1 MAGSGF
7 KTVLKGSVDP
17 FRRKPV
23 LWKLDQWEVTMI
35 RKILFVG
42 SLLSCSAMA
51 QVSEP
56 DWPAVEEE
64 TLRHFRALLQF
75 DTSDPPGRELPA
87 AEYLRDVLEA
97 EGIEVEMLSN
107 SPERPNVIARLK
119 GDSSKEP
126 LLIMAHTDVVNVD
139 PEKWT
144 FPPFSATV
152 DGGYVYGRG
161 AVDDKDNLASALMV
175 MLELK
180 RQNVPLARD
189 VIFLA
194 ESGEEGATEYGIEFL
209 VEEHFD
215 KINAEFCLAEG
226 GSVARVNREVQYAGV
241 QTVEKIPYRL
251 ELVATGVAGHGSV
264 PLQSNSVVR
273 LAKAIAA
280 IADWRSPIRL
290 NETTAAYFERLA
302 SISPADAAERYLAVL
317 DPGRASEAD
326 DYFLANEPRHA
337 SMLRSSLSPNI
348 FEAGYRINVIPSEAR
363 ASVDFRALPDEDIP
377 GFLNQVRTLID
388 DEVVDVS
395 LGERN
400 TRPPGQASLST
411 EAFAA
416 IEAGVN
422 KHYGVITL
430 PTMSTGATDMAYL
443 RNRGIQ
449 CYGIG
454 PAIDREDAA
463 LGFGAHSDQE
473 RILISELNRFVK
485 FNWDVV
491 IDLAAKQ

>member
-1 MAGSGF
+1 MRSLI
-7 KTVLKGSVDP
+7 VLVS
-17 FRRKPV
+17 F
-23 LWKLDQWEVTMI
+23 
-35 RKILFVG
+35 
-42 SLLSCSAMA
+42 LLASMSAA
-51 QVSEP
+51 QVGEP
-56 DWPAVEEE
+56 DWEALEEE

-87 AEYLRDVLEA
+87 AEYIRDVLEA
-97 EGIEVEMLSN
+97 EGIEVEMLATD
-107 SPERPNVIARLK
+107 PERPNVIARLK
-119 GDSSKEP
+119 GNGNKRP

-152 DGGYVYGRG
+152 DDGYVYGRG

-180 RQNVPLARD
+180 RQNVQLERD

-194 ESGEEGATEYGIEFL
+194 ESGEEGATEFGIEFI
-209 VEEHFD
+209 VNNHFD
-215 KINAEFCLAEG
+215 RIESEFCLAEG

-241 QTVEKIPYRL
+241 QTVEKIPYRI
-251 ELVATGVAGHGSV
+251 ELKATGVAGHGSV

-273 LAKAIAA
+273 LAKAVAA
-280 IADWRSPIRL
+280 IADWRSPVRL

-302 SISPADAAERYLAVL
+302 GISPSANAQRYLAVL
-317 DPGRASEAD
+317 DPTTVAAAD
-326 DYFLANEPRHA
+326 AYFLANEPRHA
-337 SMLRSSLSPNI
+337 SMLRSSLSPTI
-348 FEAGYRINVIPSEAR
+348 FNAGYRINVIPSEAT

-377 GFLNQVRTLID
+377 AFLQSIRGVINDPSV
-388 DEVVDVS
+388 EVA
-395 LGERN
+395 LGDRN
-400 TRPPGQASLST
+400 TRPPGQASLQT
-411 EAFAA
+411 PAFSA
-416 IEAGVN
+416 IEEN
-422 KHYGVITL
+422 ISKHYGVTTL

-454 PAIDREDAA
+454 PAIDTEDAA

-473 RILISELNRFVK
+473 RILISELHRFVR

-491 IDLAAKQ
+491 IDLAATR

>member
-1 MAGSGF
+1 MKNS
-7 KTVLKGSVDP
+7 LC
-17 FRRKPV
+17 
-23 LWKLDQWEVTMI
+23 
-35 RKILFVG
+35 LFVLG
-42 SLLSCSAMA
+42 LSISLSFVSVSSA

-56 DWPAVEEE
+56 DWLAVETE
-64 TLRHFRALLQF
+64 TLEHFRTLLQF

-97 EGIEVEMLSN
+97 EGITVEMLYN
-107 SPERPNVIARLK
+107 NPERPNVIARLE
-119 GDSSKEP
+119 GNGNKEP
-126 LLIMAHTDVVNVD
+126 LLMMAHTDVVNVD

-161 AVDDKDNLASALMV
+161 AVDDKDNLAAALMV

-180 RQNVPLARD
+180 RQNVELERD

-194 ESGEEGATEYGIEFL
+194 ESGEEGAVEYGIEFL
-209 VEEHFD
+209 VNNHLD
-215 KINAEFCLAEG
+215 KIQAEFCLAEG

-241 QTVEKIPYRL
+241 QTVEKIPYRV

-264 PLQSNSVVR
+264 PLQTNSVVR
-273 LAKAIAA
+273 LAQAVAA
-280 IADWRSPIRL
+280 IAEWRTPIRL

-302 SISPADAAERYLAVL
+302 SISPTDAAERYLNVL
-317 DPGRASEAD
+317 DPGRASESD
-326 DYFLANEPRHA
+326 EYFLANEPRHA

-348 FEAGYRINVIPSEAR
+348 FDAGYRINVIPSEAR

-377 GFLNQVRTLID
+377 GFLNEIRRVVND
-388 DEVVDVS
+388 DAVEVS
-395 LGERN
+395 LGARN
-400 TRPPGQASLST
+400 TRPPGQASLNT

-422 KHYGVITL
+422 EHYGVITL

-463 LGFGAHSDQE
+463 LGYGAHSDQE
-473 RILISELNRFVK
+473 RILISELHRFVR
-485 FNWDVV
+485 FNWDIV
-491 IDLAAKQ
+491 IDIATSN

>member
-1 MAGSGF
+1 MRS
-7 KTVLKGSVDP
+7 L
-17 FRRKPV
+17 
-23 LWKLDQWEVTMI
+23 I
-35 RKILFVG
+35 ILG
-42 SLLSCSAMA
+42 SLLLASLSAA

-56 DWPAVEEE
+56 NWEAVEDE
-64 TLRHFRALLQF
+64 TLEHFRALLQF

-87 AEYLRDVLEA
+87 AEYIRDVLEA
-97 EGIEVEMLSN
+97 EGIAVEMLATDPN
-107 SPERPNVIARLK
+107 RPNVIARLK
-119 GDSSKEP
+119 GNGTKQP

-139 PEKWT
+139 PAKWT

-152 DGGYVYGRG
+152 DDGYVYGRG

-180 RQNVPLARD
+180 RGNVELDRD

-194 ESGEEGATEYGIEFL
+194 ESGEEGATEFGIEFI
-209 VEEHFD
+209 VNNYFD
-215 KINAEFCLAEG
+215 RIESEFCLAEG

-241 QTVEKIPYRL
+241 QTVEKIPYRIDL
-251 ELVATGVAGHGSV
+251 KATGVAGHGSV

-273 LAKAIAA
+273 LAKAVAA
-280 IADWRSPIRL
+280 IADWRSPVRL

-302 SISPADAAERYLAVL
+302 GISPSADAQRYLAVL
-317 DPGRASEAD
+317 DPATVAAAD
-326 DYFLANEPRHA
+326 AYFLANEPRHA
-337 SMLRSSLSPNI
+337 SMLRSSLSPTI
-348 FEAGYRINVIPSEAR
+348 FNGGYRINVIPSEAT

-377 GFLNQVRTLID
+377 AFLQAIRGVINDPSV
-388 DEVVDVS
+388 EVA
-395 LGERN
+395 LGDRN
-400 TRPPGQASLST
+400 TRPPGQASLQT
-411 EAFAA
+411 PAFSA
-416 IEAGVN
+416 IEEN
-422 KHYGVITL
+422 ISKHYGVTTL

-473 RILISELNRFVK
+473 RILISELHRFVR

-491 IDLAAKQ
+491 IDLAAAR

>member
-1 MAGSGF
+1 M
-7 KTVLKGSVDP
+7 
-17 FRRKPV
+17 R
-23 LWKLDQWEVTMI
+23 
-35 RKILFVG
+35 IL
-42 SLLSCSAMA
+42 LLSFVLFLSPTLLA
-51 QVSEP
+51 QGSQP
-56 DWPAVEEE
+56 NWSSVEEE

-87 AEYLRDVLEA
+87 AEYIRDVLEA
-97 EGIEVEMLSN
+97 EGFEVEMLATD
-107 SPERPNVIARLK
+107 PERPNVITRLEGS
-119 GDSSKEP
+119 GDKEP

-152 DGGYVYGRG
+152 DNGYVYGRG

-180 RQNVPLARD
+180 RQNVQLDRD

-194 ESGEEGATEYGIEFL
+194 ESGEEGATQYGIEFM
-209 VEEHFD
+209 VNEHFE
-215 KINAEFCLAEG
+215 KIESEFCLAEG
-226 GSVARVNREVQYAGV
+226 GSVARVNREVQYAGI
-241 QTVEKIPYRL
+241 QTVEKIPYRVDL
-251 ELVATGVAGHGSV
+251 LATGVAGHGSV
-264 PLQSNSVVR
+264 PLQTNSVTR
-273 LAKAIAA
+273 LAKAVAA

-290 NETTAAYFERLA
+290 NETTAAYFRRLA
-302 SISPADAAERYLAVL
+302 SISPADAAQRYLDVL
-317 DPGRASEAD
+317 DPNLASEVD
-326 DYFLANEPRHA
+326 EYFLANEPRHS

-348 FEAGYRINVIPSEAR
+348 FNAGYRINVIPSEAT

-377 GFLNQVRTLID
+377 AFL
-388 DEVVDVS
+388 DEIRRVINDPAVQVS
-395 LGERN
+395 LGDRN
-400 TRPPGQASLST
+400 TRPPG
-411 EAFAA
+411 EARLNTAAFSA
-416 IEAGVN
+416 IEEN
-422 KHYGVITL
+422 ISKHYGVITL

-443 RNRGIQ
+443 RNKGIQ

-473 RILISELNRFVK
+473 RILISELHRFVR

-491 IDLAAKQ
+491 VQLAASGN

>member
-1 MAGSGF
+1 MLGQTFLSAWR
-7 KTVLKGSVDP
+7 LIMQ
-17 FRRKPV
+17 
-23 LWKLDQWEVTMI
+23 KLVCF
-35 RKILFVG
+35 L
-42 SLLSCSAMA
+42 SLLPLLTFTLNAGGQSG
-51 QVSEP
+51 EP
-56 DWPAVEEE
+56 DWSQIEDE
-64 TLRHFRALLQF
+64 TLDHFRTLLQF

-87 AEYLRDVLEA
+87 AEYIRDVLEA
-97 EGIEVEMLSN
+97 EGITVEMLATD
-107 SPERPNVIARLK
+107 PERPNVLARLE
-119 GDSSKEP
+119 GDGSKEP

-152 DGGYVYGRG
+152 DDGYVYGRG

-180 RQNVPLARD
+180 RQNIQLARD

-194 ESGEEGATEYGIEFL
+194 ESGEEGATEFGIEFM
-209 VEEHFD
+209 VNNHFE
-215 KINAEFCLAEG
+215 KIEAEFCLAEG
-226 GSVARVNREVQYAGV
+226 GSVARVNRETQYAGI
-241 QTVEKIPYRL
+241 QTVEKIPYRV

-264 PLQSNSVVR
+264 PLQSNSVTR
-273 LAKAIAA
+273 LAKAVAA
-280 IADWRSPIRL
+280 IADWRTPIRL

-302 SISPADAAERYLAVL
+302 SISPSDAAERYLAVL
-317 DPGRASEAD
+317 DPDRASDAD
-326 DYFLANEPRHA
+326 EYFLANEPRHA

-348 FEAGYRINVIPSEAR
+348 FDAGYRINVIPSEAK
-363 ASVDFRALPDEDIP
+363 ASVDFRALPDENIP
-377 GFLNQVRTLID
+377 EFL
-388 DEVVDVS
+388 DEIRRVVNDPAVEVS
-395 LGERN
+395 LGMRN
-400 TRPPGQASLST
+400 TRPRGEASLNT

-416 IEAGVN
+416 IEAGIN
-422 KHYGVITL
+422 EHYGVITL

-443 RNRGIQ
+443 RNKGIQ

-473 RILISELNRFVK
+473 RILISELNRFVR

-491 IDLAAKQ
+491 IELAAK

>member
-1 MAGSGF
+1 MRLIICLL
-7 KTVLKGSVDP
+7 KLVLC
-17 FRRKPV
+17 
-23 LWKLDQWEVTMI
+23 L
-35 RKILFVG
+35 
-42 SLLSCSAMA
+42 LLSGPLFA
-51 QVSEP
+51 QYDEP
-56 DWPAVEEE
+56 DWAQVEVE
-64 TLRHFRALLQF
+64 TLEHFRALLRF

-97 EGIEVEMLSN
+97 EGIAVEMLAIDS
-107 SPERPNVIARLK
+107 ERPNVLARLEGS
-119 GDSSKEP
+119 GDKEP

-139 PEKWT
+139 PEKWI

-152 DGGYVYGRG
+152 DEGYVYGRG
-161 AVDDKDNLASALMV
+161 AVDDKDNLTAALMV
-175 MLELK
+175 MLTLK
-180 RQNVPLARD
+180 RLNIPLARD

-194 ESGEEGATEYGIEFL
+194 ESGEEGATQYGIEYM
-209 VEEHFD
+209 VNNHFD
-215 KINAEFCLAEG
+215 KIDAEFCLAEG
-226 GSVARVNREVQYAGV
+226 GGVTRVNREIQYASV
-241 QTVEKIPYRL
+241 QTVEKIPYRV

-264 PLQSNSVVR
+264 PLQTNSVTR

-302 SISPADAAERYLAVL
+302 TISPPDSAERYLAVL
-317 DPGRASEAD
+317 DPDRVSDSDE
-326 DYFLANEPRHA
+326 YFLANEPRHS

-348 FEAGYRINVIPSEAR
+348 FAAGYRINVIPSESR
-363 ASVDFRALPDEDIP
+363 ASVDFRALPDENIP
-377 GFLNQVRTLID
+377 QFLNEIRRIINDSAV
-388 DEVVDVS
+388 EVS

-400 TRPPGQASLST
+400 TRPPGQARLDT
-411 EAFAA
+411 VAFSV
-416 IEAGVN
+416 IETNIN

-443 RNRGIQ
+443 RNAGIQ

-454 PAIDREDAA
+454 PAIDREDGP

-473 RILISELNRFVK
+473 RILISELNRFVR

-491 IDLAAKQ
+491 MELAAE